1 MTTQDLI
8 KNEDLFSVL
17 GKLRLNKAEVEAML
31 EADAES
37 DKVYAKL
44 RVVED
49 LIEILVNTKNRSDYI
64 EDGVVAYDLDDVYN
78 NVEDALIAYYT
89 DDKADAH
96 TLDLIKDI
104 INKEQIQ
111 EQKQKQEKLYAV
123 FNDELCVIDNS
134 RQDQSLTLIGLDS
147 GIEYK
152 IDKDKVLDKF
162 EMTFKDTS
170 YVIDWIADN
179 LMLTHEEAEIMYRIQ
194 AKLKTEAKWK
204 ELLSGRN

>member
-89 DDKADAH
+89 SDKADAH

-111 EQKQKQEKLYAV
+111 EQKQEKLYTV
-123 FNDELCVIDNS
+123 FKDELCVIDNS
-134 RQDQSLTLIGLDS
+134 RQSQSLTLIGLDS

-152 IDKDKVLDKF
+152 IDKDQDKVLDKF
-162 EMTFKDTS
+162 EMTFKDAS

-179 LMLTHEEAEIMYRIQ
+179 LMLTHEEAETMYRIQ
-194 AKLKTEAKWK
+194 AKLKTEAKW
-204 ELLSGRN
+204 EVLLNKVK

>member
-89 DDKADAH
+89 SDKADAH

-111 EQKQKQEKLYAV
+111 EQ
-123 FNDELCVIDNS
+123 CVIDDS
-134 RQDQSLTLIGLDS
+134 RQSQSLTLIGLDS

-162 EMTFKDTS
+162 EMTFKDAS

-179 LMLTHEEAEIMYRIQ
+179 LMLTHEEAEIMYRVQ
-194 AKLKTEAKWK
+194 AKLKTEAKW
-204 ELLSGRN
+204 EVLLNKVK